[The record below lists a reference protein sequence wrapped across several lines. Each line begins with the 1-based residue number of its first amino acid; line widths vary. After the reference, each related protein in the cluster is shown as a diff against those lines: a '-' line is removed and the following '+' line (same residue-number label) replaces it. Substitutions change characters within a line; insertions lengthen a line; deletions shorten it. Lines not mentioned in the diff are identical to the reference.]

1 MDSRLRGNDG
11 LCNGP
16 ANMNQPLYTTEIL
29 RLAAFLPPFEPLP
42 DASGAAEKRSAT
54 CGSVIRSEVRLDGEG
69 RIVELRQRVN
79 ACAFGQASAALTQGA
94 VVGRSR
100 DELQA
105 LRVDLADWLDGAGEA
120 GVFAPLEPARS
131 RTARHSAML
140 LPLDAVIAAVEASRH
155 SREGGSPFPEVPSS
169 AMGREM
175 DARLRG
181 DDGKQAASEEGR

>member
-1 MDSRLRGNDG
+1 
-11 LCNGP
+11 
-16 ANMNQPLYTTEIL
+16 MNQPLYTTEIL

-54 CGSVIRSEVRLDGEG
+54 CGSVIRSEVLLDGEG
-69 RIVELRQRVN
+69 RIVKLRQRVN

-120 GVFAPLEPARS
+120 GVFAPLEPTRS

-155 SREGGSPFPEVPSS
+155 SREGGSSTPE
-169 AMGREM
+169 AMVVMEGAEM

-181 DDGKQAASEEGR
+181 NDEKR